1 MQQCRI
7 QRAAGREV
15 DAEELVAMLVD
26 GASCKV
32 LLARYLHRYPA
43 TVICGHGA
51 ARTWK
56 WGRGTIL
63 GGGGWWLERTA
74 NTRVSWWAAATV

>member
-32 LLARYLHRYPA
+32 HRYPA

-56 WGRGTIL
+56 WGRYRAW
-63 GGGGWWLERTA
+63 GGGGRWLEFAA
-74 NTRVSWWAAATV
+74 NTRASWWAAATV